1 MKIKILRAT
10 VADGSDVF
18 PGETHDVS
26 TDTASLLIAMGKA
39 SLVAEGKPAAPV
51 IETAE
56 AAPAV
61 ERAEAP
67 HAKKKK

>member
-1 MKIKILRAT
+1 MKITAISSFAHKGQHVEAG
-10 VADGSDVF
+10 ADI
-18 PGETHDVS
+18 DVS
-26 TDTASLLIAMGKA
+26 DAEARLIVGTGRAKR
-39 SLVAEGKPAAPV
+39 SPDKPAAPV

-56 AAPAV
+56 AAPVV